1 MADPGKDSEIDRLL
15 AEVDSALGGKP
26 DRSVVPASGAGPAR
40 PTRRARL
47 RQRASIAAVAGAV
60 AAGGV
65 WLLFAFLP
73 FFGAWDGAAGA
84 FVGVFA
90 YALVNRRG

>member
-1 MADPGKDSEIDRLL
+1 MTDPGKNSEIDRLL
-15 AEVDSALGGKP
+15 AEVDGALGGKP
-26 DRSVVPASGAGPAR
+26 DRAVVPASDSTAR
-40 PTRRARL
+40 PTRRERL
-47 RQRASIAAVAGAV
+47 RQRASTAAVAGAV

-73 FFGAWDGAAGA
+73 FLGAFDGAAGA

-90 YALVNRRG
+90 YALIMRRR

>member
-1 MADPGKDSEIDRLL
+1 MTDPGKNSEIDRLL
-15 AEVDSALGGKP
+15 AEVDGALGGKP
-26 DRSVVPASGAGPAR
+26 DRAVVPASEGGTAR
-40 PTRRARL
+40 PTRRERL
-47 RQRASIAAVAGAV
+47 RQRSSAAAVAGAV

-73 FFGAWDGAAGA
+73 FLGAIDGAAGA

-90 YALVNRRG
+90 YALIMRRR